1 VDYPIIGNPNN
12 HNNVAMLF
20 SRVILASKK
29 HSFKKYRFKKHPNL
43 NIQKYTKIYKNI
55 QRKEKSKKK
64 VNK

>member
-1 VDYPIIGNPNN
+1 
-12 HNNVAMLF
+12 VAMLF

-43 NIQKYTKIYKNI
+43 NIQKYTKKRNI